1 MRLGT
6 LSPGG
11 NPGGITTG
19 GDGDTPLPGDDDGGA
34 TIEDGIVPLALMHT
48 RGELMNF
55 LHIRAGS
62 PAAAP
67 AIFADVPADHEFAL
81 GHRLGPAQRHRHR
94 LRGRSL

>member
-1 MRLGT
+1 MVIPAALPPAVT
-6 LSPGG
+6 AIP
-11 NPGGITTG
+11 
-19 GDGDTPLPGDDDGGA
+19 PLPGDDDGGA